1 MMGAYTSGL
10 LRSHTLFVD
19 VGAARA
25 YQSDLARAFGHPVI
39 GVDCRHDEAATLARH
54 FANDTRTVIVHTCL
68 SDRVGE
74 PVKLYR
80 AGDSSSAVQ
89 VNVAHGI
96 EKRKA
101 SHEHEKTE
109 VVRST
114 TLDDLLGH
122 SLGASEDTRIV
133 SNANPPEVPNWCDGY
148 ATAAW
153 PCTHGHAHIWS
164 CTYMYGHAHTH
175 VHHMH
180 AATNQ
185 SYVSISWS
193 FAHLLPAF
201 PQHVH
206 HVALF
211 AGCPR
216 MPRMPTLLPNCSSCY
231 LTAT

>member
-122 SLGASEDTRIV
+122 SLGASEDSRIA

-153 PCTHGHAHIWS
+153 PCTHGHAHMVMHIHVWS
-164 CTYMYGHAHTH
+164 CTYARASHACRYESILC
-175 VHHMH
+175 VHLVVVC
-180 AATNQ
+180 A
-185 SYVSISWS
+185 S
-193 FAHLLPAF
+193 FARISTTCTPCGPFRWLPPDA
-201 PQHVH
+201 
-206 HVALF
+206 
-211 AGCPR
+211 
-216 MPRMPTLLPNCSSCY
+216 
-231 LTAT
+231 